1 MRFAFISTMLG
12 SPWGAS
18 EELWSQTAI
27 QLSRA
32 GHNVQ
37 ASVAYWPRLSDRV
50 TALADNGIRFE
61 TYPSYHAKPVR
72 FFWDRC
78 SFSYRR
84 SYRRLKQFK
93 PDLVVIS
100 QGHISG
106 GFDWAKVCR
115 EFAIPYLII
124 VHCNSETW

>member
-1 MRFAFISTMLG
+1 MLG

-37 ASVAYWPRLSDRV
+37 ASVAYWPRLSERV

-61 TYPSYHAKPVR
+61 TYPSYHAK
-72 FFWDRC
+72 
-78 SFSYRR
+78 R
-84 SYRRLKQFK
+84 SGSSGTDARLAT
-93 PDLVVIS
+93 
-100 QGHISG
+100 G
-106 GFDWAKVCR
+106 
-115 EFAIPYLII
+115 EAIAD
-124 VHCNSETW
+124 